1 MKIFTP
7 PQRPNFTK
15 LRNTLFLAGSIDMG
29 EAVEWQTQIIDA
41 LKDREVTI
49 LNPRRADWDASWKQ
63 TPDNKEF
70 VGQVTWELDA
80 QEAADAILFYFA
92 PGSKAPITLFEF
104 GRFGTPHKG
113 IVFCPKEYWRSG
125 NIHIACK
132 RYGVPLFTDHDAL
145 IEALRGLYAA
155 TAVEEDV
162 LVP

>member
-1 MKIFTP
+1 MKLYTAP
-7 PQRPNFTK
+7 ERPNFSK

-29 EAVEWQTQIIDA
+29 AAVDWQAQIIEA
-41 LKDREVTI
+41 LADREVNI
-49 LNPRRADWDASWKQ
+49 LNPRRAQWDASWEQ
-63 TPDNKEF
+63 TTENKEF

-80 QEAADAILFYFA
+80 LEAAEAVLFYFA
-92 PGSKAPITLFEF
+92 PGTQAPITLYEF

-113 IVFCPKEYWRSG
+113 IVFCPKEFWRSG
-125 NIHIACK
+125 NVHIACK

-155 TAVEEDV
+155 TAIEEPT